1 MEACC
6 NFYKSKNMKLLIL
19 TTYYPPEATAASVRM
34 SQIIKRFSHKED
46 IEHIR
51 VIAFNPLYKCEL
63 EKGVN
68 GQEKVDVIRYT
79 RRILPTFAFIPQSL
93 NPLTL
98 IFWIYISLKEIAK
111 YQPDIILTTTPPFA
125 PAIASVIA
133 SRILSKPCVVDYRD
147 DLTSVIDSIAE
158 TKRFYIKYPLKVA
171 NKFMSALLFHF
182 LKRAS
187 LISTVNEVLQEKLLE
202 LNRKVITVPNG
213 IDIQEL
219 NEVKENFDRKKVLDK
234 NGISYSE
241 GSMIIVYVGDLNMPY
256 CTPDII
262 LKSLRELLKKGYDA
276 RYIII
281 GDGKRREPIEEMV
294 KEMDLEGIVHL
305 VGMKEHR
312 EVIELLLACDAA
324 FHSVQ
329 KNYPQSKHAIGAK
342 VYEYIG
348 CELPILAVADEGSA
362 ISKLIKMHNIGVFIS
377 WEKVDKLEAALRE
390 LLDSKKCV
398 QNIQL
403 RYSYFIEKFDRNRG
417 IDLLYEKIKM
427 LSVGRSPT
435 TPQAR

>member
-1 MEACC
+1 
-6 NFYKSKNMKLLIL
+6 MKPLIL

-79 RRILPTFAFIPQSL
+79 RRILPSFAFMPQSL

-111 YQPDIILTTTPPFA
+111 YQPDVILTTTPPFA
-125 PAIASVIA
+125 PAIASGIA
-133 SRILSKPCVVDYRD
+133 SRVLNKPCVVDYRD

-158 TKRFYIKYPLKVA
+158 TKRFYVKYPLKVA

-187 LISTVNEVLQEKLLE
+187 LLSTVNEVLQEKLLY
-202 LNRKVITVPNG
+202 LNRNVITVPNG
-213 IDIQEL
+213 IDIEEL

-234 NGISYSE
+234 NGISCSE
-241 GSMIIVYVGDLNMPY
+241 GSMTIVYVGDLNMPY

-262 LKSLRELLKKGYDA
+262 LEPLRELLKTGYNVK
-276 RYIII
+276 YIII

-305 VGMKEHR
+305 VGRKGHR
-312 EVIELLLACDAA
+312 EVLELLLACDVA
-324 FHSVQ
+324 FYSLQ
-329 KNYPQSKHAIGAK
+329 KGDPQSKHAIGTK

-362 ISKLIKMHNIGVFIS
+362 ISKLIKMHNTGVFVS
-377 WEKVDKLEAALRE
+377 WEEVDKLEAALRE
-390 LLDSKKCV
+390 LLDSKKYV

-417 IDLLYEKIKM
+417 IDLLYDDVKTLVSE
-427 LSVGRSPT
+427 
-435 TPQAR
+435 

>member
-1 MEACC
+1 
-6 NFYKSKNMKLLIL
+6 MKPLIL

-79 RRILPTFAFIPQSL
+79 RRILPTFAFMPQSL

-111 YQPDIILTTTPPFA
+111 YQPDVILTTTPPFA
-125 PAIASVIA
+125 PAIASGIA
-133 SRILSKPCVVDYRD
+133 SRVLNKPCVVDYRD

-158 TKRFYIKYPLKVA
+158 TERFYVKYPLKVA

-187 LISTVNEVLQEKLLE
+187 LLSTVNEVLQEKLLD
-202 LNRKVITVPNG
+202 LNRNVITVPNG
-213 IDIQEL
+213 IDIEEL

-241 GSMIIVYVGDLNMPY
+241 GSMTIVYVGDLNMPY
-256 CTPDII
+256 YMPEII
-262 LKSLRELLKKGYDA
+262 LEPLKELLKTGYNVK
-276 RYIII
+276 YIII

-305 VGMKEHR
+305 VGRKGHR
-312 EVIELLLACDAA
+312 EVLELLLACDVA
-324 FHSVQ
+324 FYSLQ
-329 KNYPQSKHAIGAK
+329 KGDPQSKHAIGAK

-362 ISKLIKMHNIGVFIS
+362 ISKLIKMHNIGVFVS
-377 WEKVDKLEAALRE
+377 WEEVDKLEAALRE
-390 LLDSKKCV
+390 LLDSKKYV

-403 RYSYFIEKFDRNRG
+403 RYSYFVEKFDRNRG

-427 LSVGRSPT
+427 LSVGQSPT
-435 TPQAR
+435 ALQAR